1 MAYLNDGIQ
10 PESSAAGESTTVQTQ
25 DNSMKSLTP
34 FFHPR
39 AIALVG
45 ASRGQAS
52 IGYRLL
58 ESLLGSHFPGSIFPV
73 NPHTTEIAGLR
84 TYPSL
89 LNIPVPIDLAVIAV
103 PAGLVLSIIDDCVAK
118 QVPAVI
124 LITAGFA
131 ETGGAGS
138 SLEEQLRERIRQSGI
153 RLIGPNCFGL
163 MSLDPTVRLNATYT
177 PIVPPVGHVAIA
189 SESGGLG
196 LAVVTAAKRLKL
208 GLSSFVS
215 LGNHVDVTV
224 NDLLEYW
231 EEDQHTQVILL
242 YLETIIDPPRFRR
255 IAERVG
261 RCKPIIAL
269 KAGRTEAGQ
278 SAAGSH
284 TAALA
289 TNDKA
294 VDALST
300 QCGVIQAKTLEE
312 FLSLATG
319 LSNQPLPQGQRV
331 GILTNSGGPGV
342 LCADS
347 CAAEGLLVPEFSQ
360 GMQSALASF
369 LSPMA
374 ALRNPADVIG
384 FATEDQHARAVET
397 MLSSDELDA
406 LIIVHVSVQPID
418 NGPAATGIVRGV
430 RAARQ
435 TGHKQPV
442 YLCWMA
448 EGDLDRSFIVDGEVI
463 PTYKHPEIPAR
474 IIRQALTY
482 EAWRKQPAGHI
493 PPYTDIDLVTAKE
506 ICTNALA
513 DRGPGWLTTQ
523 ETHSLLRAMKAPL
536 VPGSIATA
544 PEEAVRLAQKIG
556 LPVAVKLASH
566 QIIHKTEVGAVQ
578 LNLGDDQ
585 AVRDAFNGIRAR
597 LEQVGKLEAMEGVLV
612 QPMLSDGV
620 EVMVGMTRDP
630 LFGPLIA
637 FGLGGIHVEIL
648 GDVQCR
654 IAPLTDR
661 DATEM
666 IRGIKGYRLLTGY
679 RGHPPADLEALEE
692 TLLRV
697 SRLVEEIPEI
707 SELDLNPIFALSEG
721 HGCLIV
727 DARIRIELL
736 RPTV

>member
-1 MAYLNDGIQ
+1 M
-10 PESSAAGESTTVQTQ
+10 QTQ
-25 DNSMKSLTP
+25 DNSLKSLTP

-39 AIALVG
+39 TIALVG

-58 ESLLGSHFPGSIFPV
+58 ESLQGSHFPGSIFPV

-103 PAGLVLSIIDDCVAK
+103 PAGLVLSIIDDCAAK

-138 SLEEQLRERIRQSGI
+138 SLEEHLRERIRRSGI

-374 ALRNPADVIG
+374 ALRNPVDVIG

-418 NGPAATGIVRGV
+418 NGPAAEGIVRGV

-556 LPVAVKLASH
+556 FPVAVKLASH
-566 QIIHKTEVGAVQ
+566 QIIHKTEMGAVQ

-585 AVRDAFNGIRAR
+585 AVRDAFSGIRAR

-612 QPMLSDGV
+612 QPMQSDGV

-648 GDVQCR
+648 GDVECR

-707 SELDLNPIFALSEG
+707 SELDLNPIFALPPG
-721 HGCLIV
+721 QGCRIV
-727 DARIRIELL
+727 DVRVHIE
-736 RPTV
+736 PPQPAV

>member
-1 MAYLNDGIQ
+1 M
-10 PESSAAGESTTVQTQ
+10 QTQ
-25 DNSMKSLTP
+25 DNSLKSLTP

-39 AIALVG
+39 TIALVG

-58 ESLLGSHFPGSIFPV
+58 ESLQGSHFPGSIFPV

-89 LNIPVPIDLAVIAV
+89 LNIPVPIDLDVIAV
-103 PAGLVLSIIDDCVAK
+103 PAGLVLSIIGDCAAK

-138 SLEEQLRERIRQSGI
+138 SLEEQLRERIRRSGI

-163 MSLDPTVRLNATYT
+163 MSLDSTVRLNATYT

-242 YLETIIDPPRFRR
+242 YLETIVDPPRFRR

-261 RCKPIIAL
+261 RGKPIIAL

-319 LSNQPLPQGQRV
+319 LSNQPLPQGRRV

-374 ALRNPADVIG
+374 ALRNPVDVIG
-384 FATEDQHARAVET
+384 FATEDQHARAVKT
-397 MLSSDELDA
+397 MLTSDELDA

-556 LPVAVKLASH
+556 FPVAVKLASH
-566 QIIHKTEVGAVQ
+566 QIIHKTEMGAVQ

-612 QPMLSDGV
+612 QPMQSDGV

-648 GDVQCR
+648 GDVECR

-679 RGHPPADLEALEE
+679 RGQPPADLEALEE

-721 HGCLIV
+721 QGCRIV
-727 DARIRIELL
+727 DTRIHVASSSQSFEAVSSMTESEQFPLTKHRG
-736 RPTV
+736 R